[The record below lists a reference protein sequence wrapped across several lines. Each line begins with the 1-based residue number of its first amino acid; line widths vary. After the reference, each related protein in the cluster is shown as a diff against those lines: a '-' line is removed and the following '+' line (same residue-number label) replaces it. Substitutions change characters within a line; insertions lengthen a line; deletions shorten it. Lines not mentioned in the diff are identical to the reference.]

1 MDSDE
6 QRYLDI
12 MRKQR
17 KAITDIKED
26 IQTRRKVLNTKLS
39 SQGKKKTEYYLKEK
53 TRDRT
58 KTETD
63 VQSLQNE
70 LEARLDKL
78 KREYEAEVQSITKKI
93 ELKIS
98 ILKEKT
104 DLYQRYCDERLDAD
118 NDEDSDLV
126 LVKYKEQLKI
136 AEENYEKTRGLWD
149 TLCQKNEKYRLE
161 ENKLRA
167 RELQWKLEE
176 EQRREEEKQRKASQ
190 EREALIQAEVEKN
203 KEEKR
208 KAREEQETQEVKPVK
223 KLLVN
228 VDRSE
233 ERHICEGRI
242 RQYHNSLCKKEKI
255 IFNLLTYKE
264 KLEIITS
271 QDLDKKVKQYEDNL
285 IINHKGDGVN
295 RELSTF
301 RDMEER
307 SRYIKALGQEVMD
320 KQYDIIKKYSD
331 KYTKEESESDSDSVS
346 SKSSKESI
354 KQKKPKVAEVMH
366 FSDNFGNNP
375 KLLLSTKRK

>member
-78 KREYEAEVQSITKKI
+78 KREYEAEVEAITKKI

-161 ENKLRA
+161 ENKIRA
-167 RELQWKLEE
+167 RELQWKLED
-176 EQRREEEKQRKASQ
+176 EQRREEEKQRKAAQ
-190 EREALIQAEVEKN
+190 EREAVIQAEVERN

-208 KAREEQETQEVKPVK
+208 KAREEKEPQETKPVK

-233 ERHICEGRI
+233 ERHIGEGRI
-242 RQYHNSLCKKEKI
+242 RQYHNSLSKKEKI
-255 IFNLLTYKE
+255 IFNLLTYRE

-285 IINHKGDGVN
+285 ILNHKGEEVN
-295 RELSTF
+295 RALSIF
-301 RDMEER
+301 RDMDER
-307 SRYIKALGQEVMD
+307 SRYMKALGQEVMD

-331 KYTKEESESDSDSVS
+331 KYTEEDSDSDSEKSVS
-346 SKSSKESI
+346 SESSKESI
-354 KQKKPKVAEVMH
+354 KQKKKNGEYPPIV
-366 FSDNFGNNP
+366 SNT
-375 KLLLSTKRK
+375 KLLKKKSKT

>member
-1 MDSDE
+1 MESEE
-6 QRYLDI
+6 QRYLEI

-17 KAITDIKED
+17 KAITDVKED

-70 LEARLDKL
+70 LEARLDRL
-78 KREYEAEVQSITKKI
+78 KREYEAEVDAITKKI

-98 ILKEKT
+98 TIKEKT

-136 AEENYEKTRGLWD
+136 AEENYEKTRSLWD
-149 TLCQKNEKYRLE
+149 ALCQKNEKYRLE
-161 ENKLRA
+161 ENKIRA
-167 RELQWKLEE
+167 RELQWKLED
-176 EQRREEEKQRKASQ
+176 EQRREEEKQKKIAQ
-190 EREALIQAEVEKN
+190 ERDLLIQAEVEKN

-208 KAREEQETQEVKPVK
+208 KAREEQEKETKPVK
-223 KLLVN
+223 KLVI

-233 ERHICEGRI
+233 ERLFEEGRI
-242 RQYHNSLCKKEKI
+242 RQYHNSLSKKEKVN
-255 IFNLLTYKE
+255 FNLLTFKD
-264 KLEIITS
+264 KLEIVTS

-331 KYTKEESESDSDSVS
+331 KYTKEESESDSEKSVS
-346 SKSSKESI
+346 SESSKESI
-354 KQKKPKVAEVMH
+354 KQKKKNGEYPPIVSNTKV
-366 FSDNFGNNP
+366 S
-375 KLLLSTKRK
+375 KKKSKT

>member
-70 LEARLDKL
+70 LEAKLDKL
-78 KREYEAEVQSITKKI
+78 KREYEAEVEAITKKI

-149 TLCQKNEKYRLE
+149 NLVQKNEKYRLE
-161 ENKLRA
+161 ENKIRA
-167 RELQWKLEE
+167 RELQWKLED
-176 EQRREEEKQRKASQ
+176 EQRREEEKQRKAAH
-190 EREALIQAEVEKN
+190 EREALIQAEVERN

-208 KAREEQETQEVKPVK
+208 KAREEHESVKPVK
-223 KLLVN
+223 KLVN

-233 ERHICEGRI
+233 ERHIGEGRI
-242 RQYHNSLCKKEKI
+242 RQYHNSLSKKEKI

-285 IINHKGDGVN
+285 ILNHKGNEVN
-295 RELSTF
+295 RELSAF

-331 KYTKEESESDSDSVS
+331 KYTEAESDSDSEKSVS
-346 SKSSKESI
+346 SESSKESI
-354 KQKKPKVAEVMH
+354 KQKKKNGEYPPIVSNTKVLKKK
-366 FSDNFGNNP
+366 SKN
-375 KLLLSTKRK
+375 K